1 MAITN
6 YTELTG
12 AVVAWLDVATADV
25 SSVIAD
31 LVMAGEKRI
40 MREVR
45 TPDMEDT
52 HSTAISSGVIAVPT
66 GFVELKYAY
75 IDGSPTQR
83 VEMVSPA
90 VIYDRYPSRAAD
102 GKPVLM
108 ARDGSNFIFG
118 PYPDST
124 YTVNLRFYKHLT
136 AVQTTINA
144 LFTEN
149 PDLYLWACLSESEP
163 LLKRDERIPVWESK
177 YQMVRELVNG
187 EANRSHFSGQMT
199 IRPG

>member
-12 AVVAWLDVATADV
+12 SIAAWLEVPTADL

-31 LVMAGEKRI
+31 LVMTGEKRL

-45 TPDMEDT
+45 TTDMEDT

-66 GFVELKYAY
+66 GFIELKYAY

-83 VEMVSPA
+83 LEMVSPN
-90 VIYDRYPSRAAD
+90 VIYDRYPTRSAD

-136 AVQTTINA
+136 AVQTSANPM
-144 LFTEN
+144 FTAN
-149 PDLYLWACLSESEP
+149 PDLYLWACLSEAEP
-163 LLKRDERIPVWESK
+163 ILKQDQRIQIWESK
-177 YQMVRELVNG
+177 YQMVKELVNG

-199 IRPG
+199 VRPG

>member
-12 AVVAWLDVATADV
+12 AVVAWLEVPTADV
-25 SSVIAD
+25 SSVISD
-31 LVMAGEKRI
+31 LVMVGEKRI

-75 IDGSPTQR
+75 IDRNPSQR
-83 VEMVSPA
+83 IEMVSPN
-90 VIYDRYPSRAAD
+90 VIYDRSHESGRGARCSR
-102 GKPVLM
+102 P
-108 ARDGSNFIFG
+108 DGSNFIFG

-149 PDLYLWACLSESEP
+149 PDLYLWACLSEASP
-163 LLKRDERIPVWESK
+163 ILKQDDRIAVWESK
-177 YQMVRELVNG
+177 YQMVKELVNG
-187 EANRSHFSGQMT
+187 EAGRSHFSGPMT